1 MHVLRYAAF
10 VWMMLVLVACGGNDA
25 AQAENNGTSQPDAA
39 PTAVTSADTDPT
51 TPPENNDSGN
61 TSDADGDVVARVN
74 DVPIYR
80 TTLER
85 EFERYQQ
92 NTTVT
97 DARALRAQ
105 VLETLIEQE
114 VIAQAAPELGVT
126 VNDEAV
132 DDEIQ
137 GLRNAAGSD
146 DAWQT
151 FLRQN
156 GYTEAEMR
164 EAQRDSLL
172 TRRVRD
178 ALLTDYSGLVEQ
190 VRARHILVRTEDT
203 AQQVLN
209 QLNNGA
215 GFAELALEYSIDSTS
230 NSSGGNLGWFTRE
243 ELTDDALADVAFSLE
258 PGQIAGPVRTSLGYH
273 ILQTVEKEQR
283 SIEQDRLPLL
293 AETIFNRWLFDRMQ
307 TVDIERN
314 L

>member
-1 MHVLRYAAF
+1 
-10 VWMMLVLVACGGNDA
+10 MLIMLALVACGGTDT
-25 AQAENNGTSQPDAA
+25 AQAENTGTSQQDAA
-39 PTAVTSADTDPT
+39 PTTVNNPDTATTQPT
-51 TPPENNDSGN
+51 TPPENNGSDD
-61 TSDADGDVVARVN
+61 TSQTGEGDVVAQVN
-74 DVPIYR
+74 GVPIYR
-80 TTLER
+80 ATLER

-114 VIAQAAPELGVT
+114 VIAQAAAELGVT
-126 VNDEAV
+126 VDDAAV
-132 DDEIQ
+132 DEEIQ
-137 GLRNAAGSD
+137 GLKNAAGSD
-146 DAWQT
+146 EAWQA
-151 FLRQN
+151 FLQQN

-190 VRARHILVRTEDT
+190 VKARHILVRTEDT
-203 AQQVLN
+203 AQQVLTR
-209 QLNNGA
+209 LNEGA

-230 NSSGGNLGWFTRE
+230 NSSGGDLGWFTRE
-243 ELTDDALADVAFSLE
+243 ELTDDALADVAFNLE

-283 SIEQDRLPLL
+283 PIEQERLPLL

-307 TVDIERN
+307 AADIERN